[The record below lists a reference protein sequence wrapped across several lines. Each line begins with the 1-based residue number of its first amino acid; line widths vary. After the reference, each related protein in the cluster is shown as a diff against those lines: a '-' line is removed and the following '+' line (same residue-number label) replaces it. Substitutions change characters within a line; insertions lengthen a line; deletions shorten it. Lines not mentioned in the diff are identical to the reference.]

1 MPYYALSTCYC
12 INMSKISKAL
22 LVDPGKKFKI
32 AEIDANSTPGAKNKP
47 EALDR
52 TAKHLKVMSDL
63 QYRLYAEGKR
73 SLLIVLQGIDAGG
86 KDGTIRHVMEAFNP
100 LSTEVTA
107 FKVPDGAERRH
118 DYLWRV
124 HKALPEHGQIGIFNR
139 SHYEDVLVVR
149 VHDLVPKET
158 WKKRYRHINEFE
170 RMLTDSGTV
179 ILKFFLYISKD
190 EQKKRFEERLADP
203 TKNWKFSMGDL
214 KERQQW
220 DTYMEAFEAALTE
233 CSTPWAP
240 WYLIPAN
247 KKWYRNLAISEII
260 TETLDGMNLHF
271 PNVEIDPA
279 AVRID

>member
-1 MPYYALSTCYC
+1 MGSIAKSLLVKPGKEF
-12 INMSKISKAL
+12 KIST
-22 LVDPGKKFKI
+22 
-32 AEIDANSTPGAKNKP
+32 IDADATPGAKDKA
-47 EALDR
+47 EALKR
-52 TAKHLKVMSDL
+52 TAKHLERMGEL
-63 QYRLYAEGKR
+63 QYRLYAEAKR

-107 FKVPDGAERRH
+107 FKAPDGAERRH
-118 DYLWRV
+118 DYLWRI
-124 HKALPEHGQIGIFNR
+124 HKVMPESGKIGIFNR
-139 SHYEDVLVVR
+139 SHYEDVMVVR

-170 RMLTDSGTV
+170 RMVTDSGTT

-190 EQKKRFEERLADP
+190 EQKARFEERLADP

-214 KERQQW
+214 KERERW
-220 DTYMEAFEAALTE
+220 DDYMAAFEDALAK
-233 CSTPWAP
+233 CSTDYAP

-260 TETLDGMNLHF
+260 AETLEGMNLKF
-271 PNVEIDPA
+271 PKAEIDPK